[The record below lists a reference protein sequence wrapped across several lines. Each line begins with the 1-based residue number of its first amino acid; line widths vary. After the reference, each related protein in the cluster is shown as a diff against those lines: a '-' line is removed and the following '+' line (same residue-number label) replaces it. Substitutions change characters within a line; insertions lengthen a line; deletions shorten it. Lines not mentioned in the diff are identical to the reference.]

1 MSTVLFPSPSTA
13 GLGVAWKSTSTRRA
27 DGSSSGLRFRCP
39 EPRIVGVQTFGKAA
53 QMLHRIVGQL
63 EMGVAR
69 HRADTSQAR
78 LDGVVESN
86 DKRV

>member
-1 MSTVLFPSPSTA
+1 
-13 GLGVAWKSTSTRRA
+13 
-27 DGSSSGLRFRCP
+27 
-39 EPRIVGVQTFGKAA
+39 
-53 QMLHRIVGQL
+53 MLHQIVGQL

-69 HRADTSQAR
+69 HRADASQAR